1 MCKTEINRIIPQ
13 IIEKLETGIHTL
25 CGYGD
30 SEYRHQ
36 IIVGMGL
43 CGEGGIRH
51 DDSDRNRVTHGGR
64 IHTGSG
70 KLMDF
75 VEGQISFGGNGIGI
89 NDDILVLLGTYNIH
103 INIIKVRFTICSG
116 VRTSRRS

>member
-1 MCKTEINRIIPQ
+1 MCKTEINRIIPE

-36 IIVGMGL
+36 IIIGMGL
-43 CGEGGIRH
+43 CGEGRIGH

-89 NDDILVLLGTYNIH
+89 NDDILVLLGAYNIH
-103 INIIKVRFTICSG
+103 IHIIK
-116 VRTSRRS
+116 